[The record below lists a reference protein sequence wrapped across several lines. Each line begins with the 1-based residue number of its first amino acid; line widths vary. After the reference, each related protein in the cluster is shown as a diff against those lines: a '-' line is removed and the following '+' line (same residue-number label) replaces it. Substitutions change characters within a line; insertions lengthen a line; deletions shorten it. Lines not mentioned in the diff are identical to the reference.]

1 MLDSL
6 FEGLDLAK
14 RKTLAPWKPSREIQ
28 LKSIARRVPD
38 VIAENLNVLFCG
50 INPGLY
56 SAAVG
61 HHFAGPGNLFWPTI
75 HKAGLTPRLFTAFE
89 EPEMAA
95 LGFGIT
101 NLVPRASK
109 DAEDLTKEELRAGA
123 GTVQRKVRKF
133 KPKFLAVLGLA
144 AYRTAFQK
152 TKAQVGYQDSIGST
166 KVYLLPNPS
175 GLNAFHQ
182 PHVLHG
188 MFVAFREEL
197 IKEGIQPAGVP
208 IEVLPPPPKPDVPMG
223 ESTLAGVAAPA
234 KPRKRSKPTA

>member
-1 MLDSL
+1 
-6 FEGLDLAK
+6 LAK

-75 HKAGLTPRLFTAFE
+75 HRAGLTPRLFTAFD

-109 DAEDLTKEELRAGA
+109 DAEDLTKEELRVGA
-123 GTVQRKVRKF
+123 KTVKRKTRKF
-133 KPKFLAVLGLA
+133 KPRFLAVLGLA
-144 AYRTAFQK
+144 AYRTAFEK
-152 TKAQVGYQDSIGST
+152 TKAQVGYQDQVGET

-182 PHVLHG
+182 PAVLNQ
-188 MFVAFREEL
+188 MFLAFREEL
-197 IKEGIQPAGVP
+197 LKDGIALPEIP
-208 IEVLPPPPKPDVPMG
+208 ILPPPEPK
-223 ESTLAGVAAPA
+223 APSA
-234 KPRKRSKPTA
+234 KKQSLKTSLG